1 VVPQSLPAPD
11 QLTNMG
17 MDGAVSNQA
26 VILPLKLNLIGI
38 GARILTVHGKCTI
51 MEVLKGSGAEA
62 AGLKKSDVITQI
74 DSKNIESLQLL
85 EVVPLIR
92 GEPGTTVL
100 LTIQR
105 TGEIKPLIVTVT
117 RHIVKF
123 PPPEE
128 Q

>member
-1 VVPQSLPAPD
+1 
-11 QLTNMG
+11 
-17 MDGAVSNQA
+17 
-26 VILPLKLNLIGI
+26 
-38 GARILTVHGKCTI
+38 